1 MIKINEVEMLKL
13 INNGD
18 LNVIKNYIDNEIL
31 MQIKTDILD
40 VQRNKN
46 FIKLAKKFKKEAIK
60 SKRPALAGAFTQN
73 DYTCLCDGFRI
84 FRLKQPIGSFGNIE
98 KVSSEVILI
107 DVMSFF
113 SNTEGMKE
121 VGFDLKDLQ
130 LKYKEYKSLS
140 TQDKKGVKN
149 KVYSINLNGD
159 VEGVEKIYLNIEYL
173 IDAHNILDFN
183 NCKFYAKTP
192 TSPLLIVDD
201 KGNDALVLPVRV

>member
-1 MIKINEVEMLKL
+1 MIKINEIEMLKL

-18 LNVIKNYIDNEIL
+18 LNAIKNYIDNEIL
-31 MQIKTDILD
+31 MQINTDVSD

-46 FIKLAKKFKKEAIK
+46 FIKLAKNFKKEAIK
-60 SKRPALAGAFTQN
+60 RGSPALAGAFTQN
-73 DYTCLCDGFRI
+73 KYTCLCDGFRI
-84 FRLKQPIGSFGNIE
+84 FRLKQPIENFGNIE
-98 KVSSEVILI
+98 KVSSEVILL

-113 SNTEGMKE
+113 SNTEDMKE
-121 VGFDLKDLQ
+121 VSFDLKDLQ
-130 LKYKEYKSLS
+130 LKYKEYKNLS

-149 KVYSINLNGD
+149 KVYGINLNED

-201 KGNDALVLPVRV
+201 KGNDALVLPIRV